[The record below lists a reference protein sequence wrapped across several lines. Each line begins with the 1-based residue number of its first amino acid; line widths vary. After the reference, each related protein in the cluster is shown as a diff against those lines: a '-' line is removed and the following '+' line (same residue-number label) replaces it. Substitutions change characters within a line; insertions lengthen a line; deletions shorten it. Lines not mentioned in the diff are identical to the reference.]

1 MSACQRSFGIAA
13 SNRQNEDLGRFCGC
27 GVTKPRR
34 DSTRQ
39 IVETAGGAT
48 VAPFEVE
55 GDRVSAGIV
64 AFFHQ
69 VFAEL
74 DDLVLEGLWDPVGAP
89 ARTPGP
95 WLETGIT
102 FGLEPPAEL
111 VDPPPRD
118 PVVSAD
124 LGLGT
129 PLDQDRRD
137 HQQRQRHRP
146 PP

>member
-1 MSACQRSFGIAA
+1 
-13 SNRQNEDLGRFCGC
+13 
-27 GVTKPRR
+27 
-34 DSTRQ
+34 
-39 IVETAGGAT
+39 

-69 VFAEL
+69 VLAEL
-74 DDLVLEGLWDPVGAP
+74 DDLVLQGLWDPMRAP

-102 FGLEPPAEL
+102 FGLEPQAEL

-118 PVVSAD
+118 P
-124 LGLGT
+124 
-129 PLDQDRRD
+129 
-137 HQQRQRHRP
+137 
-146 PP
+146 